1 MTNEELIQRAKSVI
15 HYRELS
21 PECNAGGVGA
31 AILTAAGNVHTGVC
45 VDAAC
50 GIGFCAEHGAIAH
63 MITMGESRI
72 IKVVTL
78 SADGKFMPPCGR
90 CRELIY
96 QVSNDNLDA
105 EILLAPDRSTTLE
118 ALLPARWQDL
128 WH

>member
-1 MTNEELIQRAKSVI
+1 MTNNDLIQRARDVVD
-15 HYRELS
+15 YRELS

-31 AILTAAGNVHTGVC
+31 AILTEAGNVYTGVC
-45 VDAAC
+45 MDAAC
-50 GIGFCAEHGAIAH
+50 GIGFCAEHAAIAQ

-72 IKVVTL
+72 VKIVTL
-78 SADGKFMPPCGR
+78 SGDGKFMPPCGR

-96 QVSNDNLDA
+96 QVNNENLDA
-105 EILLAPDRSTTLE
+105 EILLDADRSATLE